1 MRPELID
8 GDFKQLNPK
17 KENQSVRILSGVLFI
32 VMLPLSAFCYTNI
45 IQFIKGYAAF
55 RETELL
61 GAESLHGMVS
71 MFFIS
76 AIPVIAYNCLIKRR
90 NSKKNEIVSYL
101 VLLLLTAG
109 LFTLFFLLQM
119 ELMLEFSR
127 PVRQNPFLPS
137 YLVIPPFSF
146 CFDLFFIVAALLS
159 FLSLRGLIY
168 ISSKRNLLSRK

>member
-1 MRPELID
+1 MTELID
-8 GDFKQLNPK
+8 SDFNQLNPK

-45 IQFIKGYAAF
+45 VQFIEDYAAF
-55 RETELL
+55 RDIQLL

-101 VLLLLTAG
+101 VLLILAAG

-119 ELMLEFSR
+119 ELMLEFVR
-127 PVRQNPFLPS
+127 PAQHNPLLPS
-137 YLVIPPFSF
+137 YNMVIPPFSF
-146 CFDLFFIVAALLS
+146 CFDLFFIVAALSS

-168 ISSKRNLLSRK
+168 ISNKRNLLSRK